1 MTTSFHSAREGFCSK
16 SGNDAFY
23 TSKQIFSSCVSDV
36 LLKNPTVFI
45 NGIYGSLIYLPFNA
59 TTIPVFYIGDHRIVS

>member
-1 MTTSFHSAREGFCSK
+1 MTTSFQSAREGFCST

-59 TTIPVFYIGDHRIVS
+59 TTSSVFHIGDHRIVS